1 MAEKDYRKKDFNIN
15 VRQNAFKNKSI
26 IYVNKFE
33 MVIMLWSGEYINYLS
48 LTININILL
57 LSQEIKY
64 IFL

>member
-33 MVIMLWSGEYINYLS
+33 MLIMIKLWLGEY
-48 LTININILL
+48 
-57 LSQEIKY
+57 
-64 IFL
+64 